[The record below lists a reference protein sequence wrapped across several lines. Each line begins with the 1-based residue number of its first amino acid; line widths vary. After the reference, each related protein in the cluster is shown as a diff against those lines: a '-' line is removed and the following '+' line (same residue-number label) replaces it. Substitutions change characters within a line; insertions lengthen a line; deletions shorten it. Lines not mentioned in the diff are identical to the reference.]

1 MRIVAA
7 PDGVVN
13 RIDRALW
20 MTMPFDRAWSEA
32 APDANV
38 SIVGLSAGLLGT
50 SGTAGLRSTD
60 VSASLLAVSV
70 TKRTRQ

>member
-38 SIVGLSAGLLGT
+38 SIVGLSAGL
-50 SGTAGLRSTD
+50 RSTD

>member
-1 MRIVAA
+1 MRIVAS

-13 RIDRALW
+13 RIDRSIW
-20 MTMPFDRAWSEA
+20 MTMPFDKAWSEA

-38 SIVGLSAGLLGT
+38 SIVGLSTGLLGT

-60 VSASLLAVSV
+60 ASAGLRSVSV
-70 TKRTRQ
+70 TKGTRQ